1 MKIFSM
7 VLALLLSALIVPS
20 RAADTLRHV
29 VSFKFKP
36 TATPEQIK
44 AVEQAFAALQQKI
57 PQVVSL
63 QWGTNVSKEKRDKG
77 FTHCFVLAF
86 RNEQDRDTY
95 LEHPEHKAFGKLV
108 GPVLDDVFVMDFQAN
123 ETPNP
128 GKAESTGRLVP
139 LELKLPVA
147 AFKGTPPEIKT
158 NAYTDPLPLK
168 QPPVPLVP
176 PGLKNIALGL
186 KASCSDTHATSEALA
201 KLTDG
206 DKDALDES
214 VLTLRKGAQW
224 VQLDFGSPQELF
236 AVALWHAHDF
246 PKVYH
251 AVVVRVADDPDFMTN
266 IRTLFN
272 NDRENASGLGVGP
285 DREYFESCF
294 GKTIDA
300 KGVKA
305 RYLRCYSKGS
315 TQSVL
320 NEYTEIEVY
329 GRPIQ

>member
-1 MKIFSM
+1 MKIVSM
-7 VLALLLSALIVPS
+7 VFALLLSALVVPANAS
-20 RAADTLRHV
+20 DTLRHV
-29 VSFKFKP
+29 VSFKFKA

-44 AVEQAFAALQQKI
+44 AVEQAFAALQQTI

-63 QWGTNVSKEKRDKG
+63 RWGTNVSKEKRDKG

-86 RNEQDRDTY
+86 RNEQDRDRY

-108 GPVLDDVFVMDFQAN
+108 GPVLEDVFVMDFRAN
-123 ETPNP
+123 ETSAPSP
-128 GKAESTGRLVP
+128 GRLVP
-139 LELKLPVA
+139 LELKLPNA

-168 QPPVPLVP
+168 QPPVPMVP

-186 KASCSDTHATSEALA
+186 KLTCSDQHATSEVLA
-201 KLTDG
+201 RITDG
-206 DKDALDES
+206 DKDVLDEG
-214 VLTLRKGAQW
+214 VAALRHGPQW

-251 AVVVRVADDPDFMTN
+251 AVVVRVADDPDFTTN

-272 NDRENASGLGVGP
+272 NDRENASGLGVGT
-285 DREYFESCF
+285 DREYFETCF

-315 TQSVL
+315 TQAAL

-329 GRPIQ
+329 GRPAK